1 MGYIDFILNLAGL
14 LMWINW
20 RSIRFDPLNKRTPA
34 TLVGTLR
41 PAAPKKF
48 RRWHLLA
55 AIGALLVL
63 RALFYWQIGSTASWT
78 GKLDLGVI
86 VLSFRSDLFPRILLF
101 SFLSFGLA
109 LGIFYLWLLL
119 LSLLKGPEPIHRLV
133 RIPLGRVD
141 GWPFWLKL
149 ILPFVVTTTAWWT
162 LSRLQIFPQPLSE
175 THRVEEALII
185 GLNSYLLW
193 KFPVA
198 ALLAAHLLNTYIY
211 FGKHPL
217 WNYVKAASKTLLAP
231 LEKIPL
237 QIGRVDF
244 APVAGIAL
252 AFLTAELAG
261 RGLVFLYAHVPR

>member
-1 MGYIDFILNLAGL
+1 
-14 LMWINW
+14 
-20 RSIRFDPLNKRTPA
+20 
-34 TLVGTLR
+34 
-41 PAAPKKF
+41 
-48 RRWHLLA
+48 
-55 AIGALLVL
+55 
-63 RALFYWQIGSTASWT
+63 
-78 GKLDLGVI
+78 
-86 VLSFRSDLFPRILLF
+86 
-101 SFLSFGLA
+101 
-109 LGIFYLWLLL
+109 
-119 LSLLKGPEPIHRLV
+119 V

-193 KFPVA
+193 KFPVD

-217 WNYVKAASKTLLAP
+217 WNYVKAASQTLLAP

-237 QIGRVDF
+237 QIGKVDF